1 MGISRLF
8 YLLDNKITVFLQPEN
23 RPIMTEFVRKRVA
36 NAKNDILSG
45 LTVALALV
53 PEAVAFAFVA
63 GVDPL
68 VGLYAAFMIGLITSI
83 FGGRPGMI
91 SGATGALA
99 VVMVA
104 LVAEGNAKG
113 TEGEELGLYY
123 LFATV
128 ILMGII
134 QMLAGVFKLGK
145 FVRLIPHPV
154 MMGFVNGLAIV
165 IFLSQLGMFKEG
177 VNDIFGGDKY
187 ETVSVIKQYDI
198 IGDLVYDRITK
209 KPIYIYSDSNRLE
222 SFDKKETKYLVS
234 DGQVFDV
241 NTKEVLFNIEKDG
254 VYTIQKNGKVKK
266 WIATNDLLLMLGLVL
281 LTMLIMWGLPKIKVT
296 SKFPEA
302 LIGIVV
308 VSAIVILGKLDVA
321 TVGSFIRDG
330 GGEGLKGGL
339 PQFQFAIFDK
349 IPFTLETLYFIGP
362 YALILAA
369 IGLIE
374 SLMTLNLIDEL
385 TETRG
390 SSNGECL
397 AQGGANI
404 ITGLFGGMGGCAMI
418 GQSIINIKG
427 GGRTR
432 LSGIVAAVTLLMFI
446 LFASG
451 LIEQV
456 PIAALVGVMFM
467 VVIGTFAWSSFR
479 ILNKIPLT
487 DAVVLIAVSSLTVFF
502 DLAVAVIAGVIM
514 SALAFAWENAKKI
527 RARKHIKEDGT
538 KVYEIWGPLFFG
550 SIQAF
555 NSKFDVANDPE
566 NVEIDFIQSRVSDH
580 SALEAIFNLV
590 GKYEEAG
597 KKVRVKHLS
606 EECQALMI
614 KASPRLASVI
624 EHDID
629 DPRYHVMA
637 KAMK

>member
-1 MGISRLF
+1 MVDFIR
-8 YLLDNKITVFLQPEN
+8 DRAE
-23 RPIMTEFVRKRVA
+23 

-68 VGLYAAFMIGLITSI
+68 VGLYAAFMIGLITAI

-99 VVMVA
+99 VVMVS
-104 LVAEGNAKG
+104 LVATGNAM
-113 TEGEELGLYY
+113 GEPSENLGLYY

-134 QMLAGVFKLGK
+134 QVCVGLLKLGK

-165 IFLSQLGMFKEG
+165 IFLSQLGMFKEMNNG
-177 VNDIFGGDKY
+177 VATWLQGAA
-187 ETVSVIKQYDI
+187 
-198 IGDLVYDRITK
+198 L
-209 KPIYIYSDSNRLE
+209 
-222 SFDKKETKYLVS
+222 
-234 DGQVFDV
+234 
-241 NTKEVLFNIEKDG
+241 
-254 VYTIQKNGKVKK
+254 YT
-266 WIATNDLLLMLGLVL
+266 MLGLVL
-281 LTMLIMWGLPKIKVT
+281 LTMAIMHFLPMINKKL
-296 SKFPEA
+296 PEA
-302 LIGIVV
+302 LVAIGV
-308 VSAIVILGKLDVA
+308 VSAIVILGNLDVA
-321 TVGSFIRDG
+321 TVGSFIRAG

-339 PQFQFAIFDK
+339 PLFQGDIFAK
-349 IPFTLETLYFIGP
+349 IPMNWETLAFIGP

-385 TETRG
+385 TESRG
-390 SSNGECL
+390 DSNRECV

-418 GQSIINIKG
+418 GQSIINIKS

-432 LSGIVAAVTLLMFI
+432 LSGIVAALTLLCFI

-479 ILNKIPLT
+479 ILNKIPKS
-487 DAVVLIAVSSLTVFF
+487 DALVLISVSVLTVVF
-502 DLAVAVIAGVIM
+502 DLAIAVIIGIIM
-514 SALAFAWENAKKI
+514 SALVFAWENAKRI
-527 RARKHIKEDGT
+527 RARKHYLEDGT

-550 SIQAF
+550 SITAF
-555 NSKFDVANDPE
+555 KSKFNVKKDPDKII
-566 NVEIDFIQSRVSDH
+566 VDFLESSVSDH
-580 SALEAIFNLV
+580 SALEALFQLV
-590 GKYEEAG
+590 EKYEAAG
-597 KKVRVKHLS
+597 KTVEVRHLNTQS
-606 EECQALMI
+606 QVLMK
-614 KASPRLASVI
+614 KASPLLAKVI
-624 EHDID
+624 EKNVD
-629 DPRYHVMA
+629 DPRYQVMEEVYN
-637 KAMK
+637 

>member
-1 MGISRLF
+1 
-8 YLLDNKITVFLQPEN
+8 
-23 RPIMTEFVRKRVA
+23 MTEFVRKRVA

-68 VGLYAAFMIGLITSI
+68 VGLYAAFMIGFITSI

-99 VVMVA
+99 VVMVS
-104 LVAEGNAKG
+104 LVAEGNAMG
-113 TEGEELGLYY
+113 DPGEELGLYY

-177 VNDIFGGDKY
+177 EKDVFGNDKY
-187 ETVSVIKQYDI
+187 KTESVEKKFEIRDDNK
-198 IGDLVYDRITK
+198 VYDVTTDRAVFNF
-209 KPIYIYSDSNRLE
+209 DSNRLE
-222 SFDKKETKYLVS
+222 EINSNEGKYMVYE
-234 DGQVFDV
+234 GQVFDLI
-241 NTKEVLFNIEKDG
+241 TKEVTFNFEDNAIYSINK
-254 VYTIQKNGKVKK
+254 KGKVKS
-266 WIATNDLLLMLGLVL
+266 WIPTNELLLMLGLVL
-281 LTMLIMWGLPKIKVT
+281 LTMLIMWGLPKLTNKL
-296 SKFPEA
+296 PEA
-302 LIGIVV
+302 LLAIVV

-339 PQFQFAIFDK
+339 PKFQFDIFSK
-349 IPFTLETLYFIGP
+349 IPMNWETFKFIGP

-390 SSNGECL
+390 NSNRECL

-432 LSGIVAAVTLLMFI
+432 LSGIVAAVTLLLFI

-479 ILNKIPLT
+479 ILNKIPLA
-487 DAVVLIAVSSLTVFF
+487 DAIVLIAVSSLTVFF

-514 SALAFAWENAKKI
+514 SALVFAWENARRI
-527 RARKHIKEDGT
+527 RARKHVREDGT
-538 KVYEIWGPLFFG
+538 KIYEIWGPLFFG

-555 NSKFDVANDPE
+555 NNKFDVANDPE
-566 NVEIDFIQSRVSDH
+566 YIEIDFIESRVSDH

-597 KKVRVKHLS
+597 KRVKIKHLS

>member
-1 MGISRLF
+1 M
-8 YLLDNKITVFLQPEN
+8 
-23 RPIMTEFVRKRVA
+23 EFIRKRAA

-83 FGGRPGMI
+83 FGDRPGMI

-99 VVMVA
+99 VVMVS
-104 LVAEGNAKG
+104 LVAEGNAM
-113 TEGEELGLYY
+113 GEAGENLGLYY

-165 IFLSQLGMFKEG
+165 IFLSQLGMFKE
-177 VNDIFGGDKY
+177 VIGG
-187 ETVSVIKQYDI
+187 
-198 IGDLVYDRITK
+198 
-209 KPIYIYSDSNRLE
+209 
-222 SFDKKETKYLVS
+222 
-234 DGQVFDV
+234 
-241 NTKEVLFNIEKDG
+241 EKVWMQG
-254 VYTIQKNGKVKK
+254 TQLWTMV
-266 WIATNDLLLMLGLVL
+266 GLVV
-281 LTMLIMWGLPKIKVT
+281 LTMAIMFGLPKLTK
-296 SKFPEA
+296 KLPEA
-302 LIGIVV
+302 LIAILV
-308 VSAIVILGKLDVA
+308 VSAIAIFGNLDVA
-321 TVGSFIRDG
+321 TVGSFISDG

-339 PQFQFAIFDK
+339 PTFQMDIFNK
-349 IPFTLETLYFIGP
+349 VPFTWESIKFIFP

-374 SLMTLNLIDEL
+374 SLMTLNLIDDL

-390 SSNGECL
+390 NSNKECL

-404 ITGLFGGMGGCAMI
+404 ITGFFGGMGGCAMI
-418 GQSIINIKG
+418 GQSLINIKG
-427 GGRTR
+427 GGRGR
-432 LSGIVAAVTLLMFI
+432 LSGIVAALALLAFI

-479 ILNKIPLT
+479 ILNKIPLS
-487 DAVVLIAVSSLTVFF
+487 DVIVLVAVSALTVIY
-502 DLAVAVIAGVIM
+502 DLAIAVIAGVIM
-514 SALAFAWENAKKI
+514 SALVFSWENARRI
-527 RARKHIKEDGT
+527 RARKRMKDDGT

-550 SIQAF
+550 SIQEF
-555 NSKFDVANDPE
+555 NSKFDVKNDPDK
-566 NVEIDFIQSRVSDH
+566 VEIDFVESRVSDH
-580 SALEAIFNLV
+580 SAIEAIFSLV
-590 GKYEEAG
+590 NKYKAENKEI
-597 KKVRVKHLS
+597 KLKHLS
-606 EECQALMI
+606 EDCKVLLY
-614 KASPRLASVI
+614 KSSPIYHDIIV
-624 EHDID
+624 EDID
-629 DPRYHVMA
+629 DPRYHLA
-637 KAMK
+637 ENPEAFTKGLSEYNL